1 MFLRFL
7 KEKNFYKRT
16 TKKGIEHT
24 YFRIKT
30 IVELRCDNCDQIF
43 QRDLK
48 KFHKKRTSNS
58 FFHVCAN
65 CDKKR
70 FAQRK
75 GVEKKKIWDLPASTE
90 LPVGKF

>member
-7 KEKNFYKRT
+7 KQKNSYSRISKH
-16 TKKGIEHT
+16 GIEHV
-24 YFRIKT
+24 YYRFKT
-30 IVELRCDNCDQIF
+30 VAELRCDNCDEVF

-58 FFHVCAN
+58 FFHVCVN
-65 CDKKR
+65 CDAKR

-75 GVEKKKIWDLPASTE
+75 GVEKKRIWDLPASTE